1 MSARNRNQV
10 FPNRGGGGAVQGT
23 PGKGERQVTQTYI
36 PPTCDHCGGIGH
48 RRDDH
53 DVHIHPASE
62 RLGAVVLAHAAE
74 LRALAKDIENDP
86 GPIGASL
93 TIARLS
99 RSDAY
104 RWMAE
109 RLERDANV
117 SG

>member
-1 MSARNRNQV
+1 MEKDHL
-10 FPNRGGGGAVQGT
+10 T
-23 PGKGERQVTQTYI
+23 PFTM
-36 PPTCDHCGGIGH
+36 PTCEHCGGIGH

-62 RLGAVVLAHAAE
+62 QLGAVILAHAAE
-74 LRALAKDIENDP
+74 LRALVEDIERDP

-99 RSDAY
+99 RADAY

-109 RLERDANV
+109 RLERDAR
-117 SG
+117 G